1 MSARRGG
8 GNAGSIAAGEVKWA
22 GRRTVLDA
30 RSLDAVAR
38 ARRRCLRALLAFL
51 PGGVLRQSRQRL
63 PRPRGHHS
71 HVITGCTCAQRTRH
85 AERDAPPTRRGK
97 DLYVC
102 APGSALPIMAC
113 ERLDV
118 KNGIATTK
126 SRACAQTHDAVGSKL
141 AHRRPRAGAYFV
153 RRWSSGGVR
162 HTLCWGR
169 VRAGSRRPGAGHRP
183 RTAGAQIGGGRGSP
197 SRWRPCL
204 TASEVGGRRSATLRF
219 TPVLQLYNL

>member
-1 MSARRGG
+1 M
-8 GNAGSIAAGEVKWA
+8 
-22 GRRTVLDA
+22 LDA

-38 ARRRCLRALLAFL
+38 ARRRCLRALLAFFA
-51 PGGVLRQSRQRL
+51 GGVIRQLRQRL
-63 PRPRGHHS
+63 PRPRRHDP

-85 AERDAPPTRRGK
+85 DERDAPPTRRGK

-118 KNGIATTK
+118 KNGISATTK
-126 SRACAQTHDAVGSKL
+126 SRACAQKHDAVGSKL

-153 RRWSSGGVR
+153 RQRSSGGVR
-162 HTLCWGR
+162 RTLCWGR
-169 VRAGSRRPGAGHRP
+169 ARAGSRRPGAGHRP

-204 TASEVGGRRSATLRF
+204 TASEVGGRRSATPCF
-219 TPVLQLYNL
+219 GPVLQP